1 MYIVYLIC
9 AEIEGKKLYK
19 IGYTK
24 RSAEV
29 RLKEFRT
36 GNASDMYIVDTF
48 KSQWGTKVESSL
60 HRRYRDKKVQ
70 GEWFDLCDDEVKGF
84 NESCKQIHNMFNII
98 SETTYYQQ
106 FGRFH

>member
-36 GNASDMYIVDTF
+36 GNASDMYIVDTL

-60 HRRYRDKKVQ
+60 HRKYKDKKVQ
-70 GEWFDLCDDEVKGF
+70 GEWFDLCQDEVKAF